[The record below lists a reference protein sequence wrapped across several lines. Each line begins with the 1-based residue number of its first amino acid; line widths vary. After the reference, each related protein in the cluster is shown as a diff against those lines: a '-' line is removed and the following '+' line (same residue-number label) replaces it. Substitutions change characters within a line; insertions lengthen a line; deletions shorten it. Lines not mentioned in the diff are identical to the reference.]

1 MASEVPSP
9 PLDCDIVLP
18 PPAESLYSLPR
29 SKPTV
34 YSTTFN
40 TLIELLPI
48 FQVRYIN
55 DNRATVKFMRRLA
68 KKHSPLEL
76 DLGRIDPNEVATLF
90 CTAIRDVKQICK
102 DQVRKGFVLLNFIP
116 NILYTGQILYLL

>member
-1 MASEVPSP
+1 M
-9 PLDCDIVLP
+9 
-18 PPAESLYSLPR
+18 
-29 SKPTV
+29 
-34 YSTTFN
+34 
-40 TLIELLPI
+40 IELLPI

-102 DQVRKGFVLLNFIP
+102 DQVRKGFVLLTFIQ
-116 NILYTGQILYLL
+116 NILYIGQILYLL

>member
-1 MASEVPSP
+1 M
-9 PLDCDIVLP
+9 
-18 PPAESLYSLPR
+18 
-29 SKPTV
+29 
-34 YSTTFN
+34 
-40 TLIELLPI
+40 IELLPI

-102 DQVRKGFVLLNFIP
+102 DQVRKGFVFHSKYIIYRANFIFAIS
-116 NILYTGQILYLL
+116 NFD

>member
-1 MASEVPSP
+1 MLFETQPNMKRTFRQYRGKKHSELRINEDLQRTIMYLMSILKRLVIIII
-9 PLDCDIVLP
+9 LTKLHIVYI
-18 PPAESLYSLPR
+18 S
-29 SKPTV
+29 
-34 YSTTFN
+34 TFN
-40 TLIELLPI
+40 ALIELLLPI

-90 CTAIRDVKQICK
+90 CTAI
-102 DQVRKGFVLLNFIP
+102 
-116 NILYTGQILYLL
+116 